1 MTTRIAVALG
11 TVTATCLLIGAGP
24 AQGDDLFRTVIA
36 PLLEER
42 CVRCHGDDT
51 PKGGLS
57 VTSSGALL
65 RGGESGPAVEPGKPD
80 ESLLIEMVSGDKPEM
95 PQKGQPLGKE
105 QVASLRQ
112 WVKEGARWPEGV
124 ALRDRRFT
132 DEKWWAIQPLIRP
145 SIPDVKDR
153 SWVRT
158 QIDAFVLSRC
168 EALGLRPAPAA
179 DRRTLIRR
187 LTYDLHGLPPTP
199 EDVDAFVHDAT
210 PEAYERLVDRLL
222 ASPHYGERWGRHWL
236 DVVHYGDT
244 HGYDKDQRRN
254 HAWPYRDYVIKA
266 FNDDLPYDRFILDQ
280 VAGDVIRPGE
290 STGVIATG
298 FIAAGPW
305 DFVGHVEL
313 REGTLDKLKTRL
325 LDRDDMVTTTMSTF
339 QSVTVHCARCH
350 DHKFDPIPQRE
361 YYRLQAVFADIDRGD
376 RSFASRQETEERE
389 RKYRET
395 LSRLAA
401 IDREIGALSNPEIAR
416 IDKTL
421 AMLQAELAKAAH
433 ELEAADAARKAPT
446 PDSKLVYALLP
457 VRPRP
462 IHLLR
467 RGEVEQPGELVRPG
481 ALSCLTGDFDLSD
494 DGKPRAALAHWIA
507 SPTNVLTW
515 RSIVNRIWHYHFGR
529 GIVDTPNDFGRNGSK
544 PTHPKLLDWLAI
556 EFRNGG
562 KSLKALHRI
571 IVSSAAY
578 RQSTRDEPAYAR
590 IDADN
595 RFLWRMNRTRL
606 DAEELR
612 DSVLAVSGMLDPTMG
627 GPGFELFRFK
637 NDHSPVYDHSAPE
650 AIDNPMVRRR
660 TVYRFTVRSVPNPF
674 LECLDSAD
682 PNLHAPTRNTTITA
696 LQSLALLNDLFMIRQ
711 SQYFA
716 RRLENLTRDPRRR
729 IEAAFLLALGRRPG
743 PEEADALATYASK
756 HGLANACRFLLN
768 TNEFAFI
775 D

>member
-1 MTTRIAVALG
+1 MTMRVVIVLG
-11 TVTATCLLIGAGP
+11 AVTAACLLTGAGT
-24 AQGDDLFRTVIA
+24 AKGDDLFRTVIA
-36 PLLEER
+36 PLLERR
-42 CVRCHGDDT
+42 CVHCHGDDT
-51 PKGGLS
+51 PKGSLS
-57 VTSSGALL
+57 ITSVGALA
-65 RGGESGPAVEPGKPD
+65 RGGKSGPAVEPGKPD
-80 ESLLIEMVSGDKPEM
+80 ESLLIEKISGDKPEM
-95 PQKGQPLGKE
+95 PQKGQPLEKE
-105 QVASLRQ
+105 QVAALRQ

-124 ALRDRRFT
+124 VLRDRRIE
-132 DEKWWAIQPLIRP
+132 DEKWWAIQPLGRP
-145 SIPDVKDR
+145 AIPEVKSR
-153 SWVRT
+153 SWGRT
-158 QIDAFVLSRC
+158 PIDAFILSRC
-168 EALGLRPAPAA
+168 EAVGLRPAPEA

-199 EDVDAFVHDAT
+199 AEIDAFESDTTPDA
-210 PEAYERLVDRLL
+210 YDRLVDRLL

-244 HGYDKDQRRN
+244 HGYDKDQRRD
-254 HAWPYRDYVIKA
+254 HAWPYRDYVIKSL
-266 FNDDLPYDRFILDQ
+266 NDDLPYDRFIREQ
-280 VAGDVIRPGE
+280 VAGDVIRPGD

-313 REGTLDKLKTRL
+313 REGTVDKLKTRV
-325 LDRDDMVTTTMSTF
+325 LDRDDMVTNTMSTF

-350 DHKFDPIPQRE
+350 DHKFDPIPQRD

-376 RSFASRQETEERE
+376 RACAS
-389 RKYRET
+389 
-395 LSRLAA
+395 
-401 IDREIGALSNPEIAR
+401 
-416 IDKTL
+416 
-421 AMLQAELAKAAH
+421 AK
-433 ELEAADAARKAPT
+433 
-446 PDSKLVYALLP
+446 KLVYAVLP
-457 VRPRP
+457 VTPRP

-467 RGEVEQPGELVRPG
+467 RGEVEQPGELVQPG
-481 ALSCLTGDFDLSD
+481 SLSCVASLAKEFESSQHDHQGSA
-494 DGKPRAALAHWIA
+494 RAALADWIA
-507 SPTNVLTW
+507 SPRNMLTW
-515 RSIVNRIWHYHFGR
+515 RSIVNRVWHHHFGR

-544 PTHPKLLDWLAI
+544 PTHPELLDWLAVG
-556 EFRNGG
+556 FRDGG
-562 KSLKALHRI
+562 KSLKSLHRT
-571 IVSSAAY
+571 IVTSAVY

-612 DSVLAVSGMLDPTMG
+612 DSVLAVSGMLDPKMG
-627 GPGFELFRFK
+627 GPGFELFRYK
-637 NDHSPVYDHSAPE
+637 KDHSPIYDHSAPE
-650 AIDNPMVRRR
+650 AIDNPFVRRR
-660 TVYRFTVRSVPNPF
+660 TVYRFTVRSVANPF

-682 PNLHAPTRNTTITA
+682 PNSNTPTRNTTITS

-716 RRLENLTRDPRRR
+716 RRLENLTADPRHR

-743 PEEADALATYASK
+743 SGEVDALETYSSK